1 MRKVSAVSGL
11 LGVASITLLF
21 FVRGTI
27 KSWEYQAV
35 DDPCWHDPAQ
45 ARSCMKKGPHQVKS
59 LPHDTHGI
67 DFLLEDDDD
76 FSWGEDSQPAPYSLQ
91 NPAGLGR
98 DVEDLEEEKIPETLV
113 ARQDGARQAGR
124 RFQQRQKLLSDHN
137 VLRQEPPPFDLERSL
152 SWQRGVA
159 DPGSSSISGFVDN
172 VERGPGRDSLVADGL
187 LDQSSFT
194 EGGVEFIRGVFG
206 DLDDLEQL
214 MTGLNPNILD
224 VRIEFQ
230 HALSK
235 IGDEDGLGDYNQKL
249 KGSRETWLRHL
260 PRRQL
265 RKFGNLM
272 VDHGNRPGL
281 EVWHHAWVQENE
293 RRQARRVKKCKKVAK
308 VSAAVV
314 GLVVILGAVA
324 AVVGHKVLHLW

>member
-76 FSWGEDSQPAPYSLQ
+76 FSWEEDSPPAAYSLQ

-124 RFQQRQKLLSDHN
+124 RFQQRQKLLSDHS

-159 DPGSSSISGFVDN
+159 DPGSGSISRFVDN
-172 VERGPGRDSLVADGL
+172 VERGPGRDSLDADGL
-187 LDQSSFT
+187 LDESSFLRV
-194 EGGVEFIRGVFG
+194 VEFITGVFT
-206 DLDDLEQL
+206 DLNDVRQL

-224 VRIEFQ
+224 DRIEFQ

-235 IGDEDGLGDYNQKL
+235 IGDEDGLGEYNQPL
-249 KGSRETWLRHL
+249 KRTRETWLLHL

-314 GLVVILGAVA
+314 GPVVILGAIA
-324 AVVGHKVLHLW
+324 AVAGHVLHWW